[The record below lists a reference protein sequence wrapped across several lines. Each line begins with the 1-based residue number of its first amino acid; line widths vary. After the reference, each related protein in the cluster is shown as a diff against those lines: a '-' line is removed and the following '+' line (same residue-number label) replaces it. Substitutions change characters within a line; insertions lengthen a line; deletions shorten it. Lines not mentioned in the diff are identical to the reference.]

1 MTELNLLDY
10 IEPNDLIEF
19 YNKIQNLFPV
29 CLKCQKP
36 VFLKNMKEDKIV
48 KMKIECPFCNN
59 NETLTLN
66 DYIKKL
72 EELFPVKNNC
82 EKHKDKLCYGFCQDC
97 NIWLCKDCFI
107 EHIPKNHYLYQSQFK
122 IRPTCC
128 EHPNEKA
135 SFYNTQNNLYLC
147 NKCNFK
153 PLLNQLTNA
162 FYYNLQDEQILSN
175 CYRCLHYDFII
186 TEARKDLYK
195 LESLIEEILGEK
207 ENDLAKEKSEKIEKA
222 YNLINNNIKE
232 VRFNNLFIA
241 NCYLKNMPNYHVFK
255 NIKNNM
261 GENHTTFWAFNNMI
275 YEIEDKEID
284 MNKDTLLELINKFIN
299 ICENNLTTGIHSK
312 LSEENMFDFID
323 ESELKVEE
331 LKCSKINHN
340 DVSNGFVLEKNKSFL
355 IHGRNYFIIYDSN
368 TFEILQDSNF
378 DNYISY
384 ISIIDSKRFLVSF
397 EKTYELYTLKDNN
410 IYKSEK
416 SIELQEVNLDEFKK
430 EMGIIDKE
438 KKKKNYN
445 DDNNEEDESE
455 DDNDSYNEINPK
467 DINSSISAISLLKDE
482 TKIACGQGS
491 LISIREYE
499 TGKLIKTLAKHEGGI
514 EILFIYDKYLISCC
528 SCNKTCFWDLNNF
541 NLIKELDAE
550 ISSPTSY
557 LFIDDYYLITCGS
570 MIGYKINLIN
580 LEVEGTFSGNFLLIH
595 AIVQINEF
603 EILIATQDY
612 STHCNNFY
620 LINLYDIEDDDTEVN
635 LHMKNVHNDLCEGC
649 IKIDDKRFVT
659 ISRDCTFKVWNIKEI
674 DD

>member
-1 MTELNLLDY
+1 
-10 IEPNDLIEF
+10 
-19 YNKIQNLFPV
+19 
-29 CLKCQKP
+29 
-36 VFLKNMKEDKIV
+36 
-48 KMKIECPFCNN
+48 
-59 NETLTLN
+59 
-66 DYIKKL
+66 
-72 EELFPVKNNC
+72 
-82 EKHKDKLCYGFCQDC
+82 
-97 NIWLCKDCFI
+97 
-107 EHIPKNHYLYQSQFK
+107 
-122 IRPTCC
+122 
-128 EHPNEKA
+128 
-135 SFYNTQNNLYLC
+135 
-147 NKCNFK
+147 
-153 PLLNQLTNA
+153 
-162 FYYNLQDEQILSN
+162 
-175 CYRCLHYDFII
+175 
-186 TEARKDLYK
+186 
-195 LESLIEEILGEK
+195 
-207 ENDLAKEKSEKIEKA
+207 
-222 YNLINNNIKE
+222 
-232 VRFNNLFIA
+232 
-241 NCYLKNMPNYHVFK
+241 
-255 NIKNNM
+255 
-261 GENHTTFWAFNNMI
+261 
-275 YEIEDKEID
+275 
-284 MNKDTLLELINKFIN
+284 
-299 ICENNLTTGIHSK
+299 
-312 LSEENMFDFID
+312 
-323 ESELKVEE
+323 
-331 LKCSKINHN
+331 
-340 DVSNGFVLEKNKSFL
+340 
-355 IHGRNYFIIYDSN
+355 
-368 TFEILQDSNF
+368 
-378 DNYISY
+378 
-384 ISIIDSKRFLVSF
+384 
-397 EKTYELYTLKDNN
+397 
-410 IYKSEK
+410 
-416 SIELQEVNLDEFKK
+416 
-430 EMGIIDKE
+430 MGIIDKE

-635 LHMKNVHNDLCEGC
+635 LHMKNVHSDLCEGC

>member
-1 MTELNLLDY
+1 MSELNLLNY
-10 IEPNDLIEF
+10 IESNDLIEF

-36 VFLKNMKEDKIV
+36 VFLKNIKEDKIV

-66 DYIKKL
+66 DYAKKL
-72 EELFPVKNNC
+72 DELIPVKNNC
-82 EKHKDKLCYGFCQDC
+82 ENHKDKLCYGYCQDC
-97 NIWLCKDCFI
+97 NIWLCKNCFI
-107 EHIPKNHYLYQSQFK
+107 EHMPKNHYLFQSQFK

-147 NKCNFK
+147 NKCDFK

-162 FYYNLQDEQILSN
+162 FYYNLQDEQILSH
-175 CYRCLHYDFII
+175 CFRCLHYDFII

-195 LESLIEEILGEK
+195 LQTLIKEILG
-207 ENDLAKEKSEKIEKA
+207 ENDLAKEKSEKIENA
-222 YNLINNNIKE
+222 YKLINNNIKE

-241 NCYLKNMPNYHVFK
+241 NCYLKNIPNYHVFK

-284 MNKDTLLELINKFIN
+284 MNKDILLELINKFIN

-384 ISIIDSKRFLVSF
+384 ISVIDSKRFLVSF

-445 DDNNEEDESE
+445 DDNIKEAESE
-455 DDNDSYNEINPK
+455 DDSDSYNEINPK

-482 TKIACGQGS
+482 TKIACGQGT

-620 LINLYDIEDDDTEVN
+620 LINLYDIEYDDAEVN
-635 LHMKNVHNDLCEGC
+635 LHMKNVHSDLCEGC

>member
-1 MTELNLLDY
+1 MSELNLLDY

-36 VFLKNMKEDKIV
+36 VFLKNIKEDKIV

-59 NETLTLN
+59 KETLTLN

-72 EELFPVKNNC
+72 DELIPVKNNC
-82 EKHKDKLCYGFCQDC
+82 ENHKDKLCYGYCQDC
-97 NIWLCKDCFI
+97 NIWLCKNCFI
-107 EHIPKNHYLYQSQFK
+107 EHIPKNHYLFQSQFK

-147 NKCNFK
+147 NKCDFK

-162 FYYNLQDEQILSN
+162 FYYNLQDDQILSH

-195 LESLIEEILGEK
+195 LQALIKEILG
-207 ENDLAKEKSEKIEKA
+207 ENDLAKEKSEKIENA

-241 NCYLKNMPNYHVFK
+241 NCYLKNIPNYHVFK

-635 LHMKNVHNDLCEGC
+635 LHMKNVHSDLCEGC